1 MKEKEMEGVVVA
13 KEEAVEE
20 GQVLPVVVVEEGVP
34 MVAREVYKLAV
45 SKKQQFI
52 TATCL
57 EFNELTLVSSY
68 SSSRLSIK
76 SSIMG
81 TSTR

>member
-1 MKEKEMEGVVVA
+1 MEVVVVV

-20 GQVLPVVVVEEGVP
+20 GQVELPVVMVEEGVP